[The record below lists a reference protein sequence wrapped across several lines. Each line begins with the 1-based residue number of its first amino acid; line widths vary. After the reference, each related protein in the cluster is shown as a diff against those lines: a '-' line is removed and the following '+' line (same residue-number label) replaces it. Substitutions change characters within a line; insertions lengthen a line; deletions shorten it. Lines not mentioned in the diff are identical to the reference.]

1 MNEQAIR
8 DAYDLAVRDGY
19 TDTIDDFKTLISSN
33 PEALNDAY
41 NLVAKDGYTDTID
54 DFKTLMGLVS
64 VVEPTLKKKEDTQS
78 LASDQATVAVPPPMD
93 QEQTPPQQEQIQNLP
108 ITGVAEPGIAK
119 SDTTVLPS
127 APSLS
132 ALPSVPVAE
141 KVEPVVAE
149 QTKEETKGYLE
160 NLLTSLGAGA
170 GDVNQMIASLPE
182 SAYNLLAIPHNAI
195 AWATGMFQPTD
206 ANKFGEYF
214 GIENPVLKY
223 FKTETDKLNEE
234 NAKFSKA
241 NYKNSSIYENIKDGN
256 YGDAFAL
263 LGDGIVRNAPVSL
276 AMMAGGATTTLPKLV
291 AASTVGFYQQK
302 KEEVDASNPDLPQIQ
317 KDLMALGL
325 SGAESVFSS
334 IGEGTIGSVY
344 KDILKKEGSEAA
356 PKILK
361 DGLVSAYKDALE
373 KYGAATALVGEGVEE
388 GVTQIVQNVIMN
400 KPAFEGVTDA
410 FILGS
415 GSGAVFG
422 APINAINAIDK
433 VKTIADKN
441 KSKEEITQIAKDG
454 GYEDIDIFNIPKD
467 DKVNLTQIQIANTK
481 HSRDILEKSLR
492 GKVNDGSITLD
503 DAKQSMYVFD
513 KLQQVSNSV
522 KDLNVSDTDKVEI
535 VNLLKERDDLNT
547 KIQNKDNALIV
558 REKKRID
565 DINYE
570 IGNILF
576 AAEEK
581 APAYT
586 IDNKPTTKEELIKKI
601 DTLTADNIGK
611 FNISVKNDPELETLL
626 KEKTDAIQKPSTDES
641 LLGSK
646 QPTVELQEMG
656 EGNAQPQGPATGTQ
670 ETITIEKP
678 KEVRTPEQTVKAL
691 EELPTEDKKGITFT
705 DSKGTEVSL
714 EGNEK
719 TLADLY
725 NEVKD
730 IPETDRTDAQE
741 SVIDAHDVA
750 LADIGMTAPTE
761 VQVEVAPTETQV
773 EVVPLEKPQKVRAPE
788 EPKVLLSGLRDGF
801 YPVDYESVDI
811 RMNGDTKNSEVEDKL
826 NQEESFAGRLTKNG
840 KKYITVGLRLKE
852 NLGNNNVRGRD
863 NYSIATVEDNGN
875 LPTNIEEILTK
886 AAVKNISNI
895 YKNIKDPTI
904 DLFKPVESSLG
915 IIAPTEVQAEV
926 APIEVQAETT
936 QDLLTLDTKDKTNL
950 KRVYDHLDALDK
962 KLDQFGKETLGM
974 NIPVVLAKAVVK
986 SLKAFVNA
994 GMTLE
999 AAIRKAAQ
1007 THKIKEDDVLTALDT
1022 VSKINEN
1029 KLEGVSEFE
1038 LPGYN
1043 RMIKEVTETII
1054 PKNQKRGVPY
1064 AKGINNVIEYVM
1076 TSKAYENATDV
1087 QREQIIRDVR
1097 KMYDLKEKT
1106 APSAKKILGAE
1117 KPKMVTANEKTALT
1131 DQIKLEV
1138 KAARDAKTDL
1148 NTKRRMLNRA
1158 IKDMVNIGKITV
1170 RQAKTLINKVST
1182 VNLDNDAAVN
1192 QIVEYADKV
1201 FNKAENKSK
1210 VEDGIKLRKQI
1221 SKLSRNKE
1229 KNVDL
1234 TNLGKAFAKIDPSMV
1249 DDIDAYNEMAS
1260 QIHESIKGSTIRG
1273 TNVNSVEMVNI
1284 SEAYD
1289 YTNKAIEAQNEK
1301 IKEKLAADLQEVMGM
1316 DAGDLTID
1324 QMIDLLKSDKPIPAD
1339 NEKKIRAKISK
1350 LFDVY
1355 SSIIESSIETGIDP
1369 ITGEDISYT
1378 KPQQRVIKDF
1388 MSMDVN
1394 NFTDPKNAL
1403 AAVDALKNFLEN
1415 KSTAKMDDVFSR
1427 YTGEQNVKEL
1437 AEQGIHSED
1446 LKLYGSE
1453 SIGRL
1458 FAEQFTALPLVFE
1471 RMFKGF
1477 EKGGMIEDAIGMTKL
1492 KNSKAKSEHEFR
1504 TVVNDYMDKFYNE
1517 KIKANE
1523 EAFNTLYNNVERGI
1537 AAFVFRSKMGTEA
1550 EMQQEF
1556 EYRKKLVQESID
1568 VLSKG
1573 TDQEKIKAEQYQK
1586 AYDKILKDSN
1596 TREEV
1601 KDKTDKTNL
1610 EAIDYWTN
1618 VWAER
1623 YDQIADVSLNTYN
1636 TILEKD
1642 FNYNPDKY
1650 IETKGKVPDVQLTSD
1665 KSAFLTN
1672 SGLYKKKSSGLME
1685 TQELTGD
1692 LPKGLALDFSF
1703 DKNNSNSLYDV
1714 LVDINTAPAIRQI
1727 EAAIKSE
1734 AFEKVVERTED
1745 RKLLIGRINLYV
1757 DNIRRKRIVDA
1768 DELNAAVT
1776 KLNYLARIGAG
1787 MALAD
1792 PLQAVKQFVPVM
1804 FNTLTNA
1811 GTFDIAAFTDLN
1823 KMKFIDESGYAI
1835 ANRGVESQ
1843 AQIES
1848 INKLIEKA
1856 TDSNDPKKALEYIR
1870 QASDMWLKIFLV
1882 KPDVAIA
1889 RASWLAYYEKSL
1901 REQDIDPSTIDYSN
1915 HELNEK
1921 AANYAQRSIDRQQN
1935 ISDIDLQGKIF
1946 SSTDPVKKSVISSL
1960 MPFASFRM
1968 NQTMRMMSD
1977 VINLTSKSK
1986 IVSKEDK
1993 AIAAKSL
2000 AGFGV
2005 EMAAFK
2011 AIAGVSSFFLG
2022 SIAIAIRGEKEDEE
2036 KRKKRWAN
2044 TWKGQ
2049 LTGTVSDVLSPLPL
2063 LDNLVTYGVGTAQ
2076 DLLNVDED
2084 SSFRIYKDSLPKTI
2098 AKSLGMYG
2106 IALDKVGQVAELI
2119 SIAESGKYKD
2129 EFGRDKYITREDQK
2143 NLKALIIPSILISS
2157 GITPI
2162 GPSGSSIIRNSV
2174 KFAKKDSSTL
2184 TPDAREEKD
2193 RTTKKNKEKQLDK
2206 VKDEVNVLDK
2216 LITREPNY
2224 KIREAMV
2231 EKKNDLEMTDEE
2243 RKDQKEEIKKERED
2257 KRQKMEELLGG
2268 YDNQGDMK
2276 KYKPALW
2283 LKKFGPNSPY
2293 GKEHKYE
2300 IKANE
2305 KFRKKLTELKDRAYR
2320 YTKKTRSSR
2329 ETR

>member
-1 MNEQAIR
+1 MNDQAIQ
-8 DAYDLAVRDGY
+8 DSYDLFTQGGY
-19 TDTIDDFKTLISSN
+19 TKSIDEFKKLISSN
-33 PEALNDAY
+33 PNALQDSY
-41 NLVAKDGYTDTID
+41 DLFTQGGYTKSID
-54 DFKTLMGLVS
+54 DYKTLMGIGS
-64 VVEPTLKKKEDTQS
+64 IDQSTLKKKEDTQS
-78 LASDQATVAVPPPMD
+78 LASDQA
-93 QEQTPPQQEQIQNLP
+93 QSQSQQQQIQNLP

-127 APSLS
+127 APSSS
-132 ALPSVPVAE
+132 ALPSEPVAKTTQISPIE
-141 KVEPVVAE
+141 QAAQATLPQAGVETPIVTQLTKVAE
-149 QTKEETKGYLE
+149 VTPILVEQPKETPFF
-160 NLLTSLGAGA
+160 TGAVG
-170 GDVNQMIASLPE
+170 GV
-182 SAYNLLAIPHNAI
+182 LAAMDTMAP
-195 AWATGMFQPTD
+195 
-206 ANKFGEYF
+206 
-214 GIENPVLKY
+214 
-223 FKTETDKLNEE
+223 FK
-234 NAKFSKA
+234 
-241 NYKNSSIYENIKDGN
+241 
-256 YGDAFAL
+256 
-263 LGDGIVRNAPVSL
+263 LGD
-276 AMMAGGATTTLPKLV
+276 
-291 AASTVGFYQQK
+291 F
-302 KEEVDASNPDLPQIQ
+302 
-317 KDLMALGL
+317 
-325 SGAESVFSS
+325 
-334 IGEGTIGSVY
+334 
-344 KDILKKEGSEAA
+344 
-356 PKILK
+356 
-361 DGLVSAYKDALE
+361 
-373 KYGAATALVGEGVEE
+373 
-388 GVTQIVQNVIMN
+388 
-400 KPAFEGVTDA
+400 
-410 FILGS
+410 
-415 GSGAVFG
+415 
-422 APINAINAIDK
+422 
-433 VKTIADKN
+433 
-441 KSKEEITQIAKDG
+441 
-454 GYEDIDIFNIPKD
+454 
-467 DKVNLTQIQIANTK
+467 
-481 HSRDILEKSLR
+481 
-492 GKVNDGSITLD
+492 
-503 DAKQSMYVFD
+503 
-513 KLQQVSNSV
+513 
-522 KDLNVSDTDKVEI
+522 
-535 VNLLKERDDLNT
+535 
-547 KIQNKDNALIV
+547 
-558 REKKRID
+558 ID
-565 DINYE
+565 DIGRA
-570 IGNILF
+570 ISSGSKQG
-576 AAEEK
+576 AAVTPSNELMVMGK
-581 APAYT
+581 GASP
-586 IDNKPTTKEELIKKI
+586 ELIKKYVEASKEMNNVGASDEMMNFSKVYQEEGKGIYGFLKGIVQNPDVLPEIAISSMASLLNPSSIAAMGTTVGAAAGGGALIGGVGAFPATLASIPYAMGAANVVLETGLTFGELLNNELQNRKLDFTEENVKKILEDDKALSSIRAKSVARGATIGMI
-601 DTLTADNIGK
+601 DAFTGRLAGKVGAKLITNTVESKIKGGLAATGIEMAGGSVGETAGRIVAGQPMDVAEIGFEAVAEGPMAIPSLVSEVLKKPLFKVNGEIVNENAVKDLIANTPASDLGNIDFEFKNDKAGYKEIIQDKVVTHSIREQVKQANPDLNNASLDAITQLEKDLQKVEGNKTQTGKDKAAAIRTQIKNIQENQIQEEAIITAVEAEKTPEEVQTLT
-611 FNISVKNDPELETLL
+611 P
-626 KEKTDAIQKPSTDES
+626 KENAIQKPSTDES

-656 EGNAQPQGPATGTQ
+656 KGNAQPQGPTTRTQ
-670 ETITIEKP
+670 ETIPAEKP
-678 KEVRTPEQTVKAL
+678 QEVRTPEQTVKAL
-691 EELPTEDKKGITFT
+691 EKLPTEDKKGITFT

-750 LADIGMTAPTE
+750 LSDVGMT
-761 VQVEVAPTETQV
+761 
-773 EVVPLEKPQKVRAPE
+773 
-788 EPKVLLSGLRDGF
+788 
-801 YPVDYESVDI
+801 
-811 RMNGDTKNSEVEDKL
+811 
-826 NQEESFAGRLTKNG
+826 
-840 KKYITVGLRLKE
+840 
-852 NLGNNNVRGRD
+852 
-863 NYSIATVEDNGN
+863 
-875 LPTNIEEILTK
+875 
-886 AAVKNISNI
+886 
-895 YKNIKDPTI
+895 
-904 DLFKPVESSLG
+904 
-915 IIAPTEVQAEV
+915 APTEVQAEV
-926 APIEVQAETT
+926 ATTEVQAETT
-936 QDLLTLDTKDKTNL
+936 QDLLMLDTKDKTNL

-1097 KMYDLKEKT
+1097 KMFDLKEKT
-1106 APSAKKILGAE
+1106 APSIKKILGAE
-1117 KPKMVTANEKTALT
+1117 KPKMVTVNDKTALA

-1138 KAARDAKTDL
+1138 NAARDAKVDL

-1158 IKDMVNIGKITV
+1158 IKDMVNVGKITV

-1210 VEDGIKLRKQI
+1210 VEDGIKLKKQI

-1339 NEKKIRAKISK
+1339 NEKKIRAKISR
-1350 LFDVY
+1350 LFDTY
-1355 SSIIESSIETGIDP
+1355 SAIIKDSIATGIDS
-1369 ITGEDISYT
+1369 ITGEDVSYT
-1378 KPQQRVIKDF
+1378 KEQEKIIKDF

-1394 NFTDPKNAL
+1394 KFTDPKDAL
-1403 AAVDALKNFLEN
+1403 SALDALKNFLQN

-1437 AEQGIHSED
+1437 VKQGVKSEN
-1446 LKLYGSE
+1446 LKLYGLG

-1477 EKGGMIEDAIGMTKL
+1477 KKGGIVEDAIGLTKL
-1492 KNSKAKSEHEFR
+1492 KNAKAKSETEVKN
-1504 TVVNDYMDKFYNE
+1504 VVKDYVEKFYKKIANGE
-1517 KIKANE
+1517 K
-1523 EAFNTLYNNVERGI
+1523 FNTLYNNVERGI
-1537 AAFVFRSKMGTEA
+1537 ASFVFRSKMGTEA
-1550 EMQQEF
+1550 EMQKEF
-1556 EYRKKLVQESID
+1556 ETRKNLVQESID
-1568 VLSKG
+1568 ALSKG
-1573 TDQEKIKAEQYQK
+1573 TDKEKIKAEQYQK
-1586 AYDKILKDSN
+1586 VYDKILKDSN
-1596 TREEV
+1596 NREEV
-1601 KDKTDKTNL
+1601 KGKVDKTNL
-1610 EAIDYWTN
+1610 EAIDYWTQ

-1650 IETKGKVPDVQLTSD
+1650 IKLQGEVPDVQLTSD
-1665 KSAFLTN
+1665 KSAFHTN
-1672 SGLYKKKSSGLME
+1672 SGLYKEKSSGLME
-1685 TQELTGD
+1685 AQVPNN
-1692 LPKGLALDFSF
+1692 LPKSRVLDFSF
-1703 DKNNSNSLYDV
+1703 DHNNSNSLYDV
-1714 LVDINTAPAIRQI
+1714 LVDINTASAIRQV
-1727 EAAIKSE
+1727 ESAINSDSFKQVVEKSE
-1734 AFEKVVERTED
+1734 DRT
-1745 RKLLIGRINLYV
+1745 LLKERINLYV
-1757 DNIRRKRIVDA
+1757 DNIRRKRIVDS
-1768 DELNAAVT
+1768 DELSDAVK
-1776 KLNYLARIGAG
+1776 KLNSLARVGAG

-1792 PLQAVKQFVPVM
+1792 PLQVVKQFIPVM
-1804 FNTLTNA
+1804 FGTLANA
-1811 GTFDIAAFTDLN
+1811 GTFNVAAFTDLN

-1843 AQIES
+1843 AQVES

-1901 REQDIDPSTIDYSN
+1901 KEQGIDPSTVDYTS

-1935 ISDIDLQGKIF
+1935 ISDVDLQGKIF
-1946 SSTDPVKKSVISSL
+1946 SSTDPVRKSVISSL

-1977 VINLTSKSK
+1977 VINLTSKSDV
-1986 IVSKEDK
+1986 VSKEDK
-1993 AIAAKSL
+1993 AIAARSL

-2005 EMAAFK
+2005 EMATFK

-2022 SIAIAIRGEKEDEE
+2022 SIALSMMGKDEDDEA
-2036 KRKKRWAN
+2036 RKKRWAN

-2049 LTGTVSDVLSPLPL
+2049 LTGTVSDVFSPLPL

-2076 DLLNVDED
+2076 DILKVDED
-2084 SSFRIYKDSLPKTI
+2084 SSFRIYKDSAIKTI

-2106 IALDKVGQVAELI
+2106 IALDKASQVAELI

-2129 EFGRDKYITREDQK
+2129 DFGREKYITTEDQG

-2162 GPSGSSIIRNSV
+2162 GPSGSTIIRNAV
-2174 KFAKKDSSTL
+2174 KFAKKESSTL
-2184 TPDAREEKD
+2184 APEVKSEKD
-2193 RTTKKNKEKQLDK
+2193 RVSMENKEKYLEK
-2206 VKDEVNVLDK
+2206 VEVEANVLDK
-2216 LITREPNY
+2216 LIARESNSQV
-2224 KIREAMV
+2224 RQAMIDKKDDLQMTSE
-2231 EKKNDLEMTDEE
+2231 EK
-2243 RKDQKEEIKKERED
+2243 KDQKEEIKQEREA
-2257 KRQKMEELLGG
+2257 KKQKMEELLGG

-2300 IKANE
+2300 LKAEE
-2305 KFRKKLTELKDRAYR
+2305 KFRKKVTELKDRAHH
-2320 YTKKTRSSR
+2320 YTKKTRSSMG
-2329 ETR
+2329 TR

>member
-1 MNEQAIR
+1 MNDQAIQ
-8 DAYDLAVRDGY
+8 DSYDLFTQGGY
-19 TDTIDDFKTLISSN
+19 TKSIDEFKKLISSN
-33 PEALNDAY
+33 PNALQDSY
-41 NLVAKDGYTDTID
+41 DLFTQGGYTKSID
-54 DFKTLMGLVS
+54 DYKTLMGIGS
-64 VVEPTLKKKEDTQS
+64 IDQSTLKKKEDTQS
-78 LASDQATVAVPPPMD
+78 LASDQAAVAVPPPMD
-93 QEQTPPQQEQIQNLP
+93 QEQPQPQQQIQNLP

-127 APSLS
+127 APSS
-132 ALPSVPVAE
+132 SVLPSAPVAE

-182 SAYNLLAIPHNAI
+182 SAYNLLAIPHNAL

-206 ANKFGEYF
+206 AGKFGDYF
-214 GIENPVLKY
+214 GIENPLLKY
-223 FKTETDKLNEE
+223 FKKETDKLNEE

-241 NYKNSSIYENIKDGN
+241 NYKNSSVYENIKDGN
-256 YGDAFAL
+256 YTDAFKL
-263 LGDGIVRNAPVSL
+263 LGDGIVRNAPVSI
-276 AMMAGGATTTLPKLV
+276 AMMAGGATTTLPKL
-291 AASTVGFYQQK
+291 AAGATLGFYQQK
-302 KEEVDASNPDLPQIQ
+302 KEEVEALNPELPQIQ
-317 KDLMALGL
+317 KDLMALNL
-325 SGAESVFSS
+325 AGAESVFSS

-356 PKILK
+356 PKIFR
-361 DGLVSAYKDALE
+361 DGLVEMYRGALK
-373 KYGAATALVGEGVEE
+373 KYGAAAGALGGAVEE
-388 GVTQIVQNVIMN
+388 GATQVTQNVTLN
-400 KPAFEGVTDA
+400 KPAFQGVPDA
-410 FILGS
+410 FILGL
-415 GSGAVFG
+415 GSEATFA
-422 APINAINAIDK
+422 APINVINAIDK
-433 VKTIADKN
+433 VKTLADKT

-481 HSRDILEKSLR
+481 HSRDILENSLR

-522 KDLNVSDTDKVEI
+522 KDLNVDDTDKVEI

-586 IDNKPTTKEELIKKI
+586 IDNKPTTKEELVKKI
-601 DTLTADNIGK
+601 DTLTADNIDK

-646 QPTVELQEMG
+646 QPTVELQKMG
-656 EGNAQPQGPATGTQ
+656 EGNAQPEGPATGTQ
-670 ETITIEKP
+670 ETITTEKP
-678 KEVRTPEQTVKAL
+678 EEVRTPEQTVKAL

-750 LADIGMTAPTE
+750 LADIGMP
-761 VQVEVAPTETQV
+761 
-773 EVVPLEKPQKVRAPE
+773 
-788 EPKVLLSGLRDGF
+788 
-801 YPVDYESVDI
+801 
-811 RMNGDTKNSEVEDKL
+811 
-826 NQEESFAGRLTKNG
+826 
-840 KKYITVGLRLKE
+840 
-852 NLGNNNVRGRD
+852 
-863 NYSIATVEDNGN
+863 
-875 LPTNIEEILTK
+875 
-886 AAVKNISNI
+886 
-895 YKNIKDPTI
+895 
-904 DLFKPVESSLG
+904 
-915 IIAPTEVQAEV
+915 APTEVQAEV
-926 APIEVQAETT
+926 APTEAPEVQAETT

-999 AAIRKAAQ
+999 AAIKKAAAK
-1007 THKIKEDDVLTALDT
+1007 HKIKEDDVLTALDT

-1029 KLEGVSEFE
+1029 KPEGVSEFE

-1106 APSAKKILGAE
+1106 APSVKKILGAE

-1138 KAARDAKTDL
+1138 KAAREAKGDL

-1158 IKDMVNIGKITV
+1158 IKDMVNVGKITV

-1210 VEDGIKLRKQI
+1210 VEDGIKLKKQI

-1301 IKEKLAADLQEVMGM
+1301 IKEKLAADLQDVMGM
-1316 DAGDLTID
+1316 EAGDLTID

-1339 NEKKIRAKISK
+1339 NEKKIRAKISR
-1350 LFDVY
+1350 LFDTY
-1355 SSIIESSIETGIDP
+1355 SAIIKDSIATGIDS
-1369 ITGEDISYT
+1369 ITGEDVSYT
-1378 KPQQRVIKDF
+1378 KEQEKIIKDF

-1394 NFTDPKNAL
+1394 KFTDPKDAL
-1403 AAVDALKNFLEN
+1403 SALDALKNFLQN

-1437 AEQGIHSED
+1437 VKQGVKSEN
-1446 LKLYGSE
+1446 LKLYGLG

-1477 EKGGMIEDAIGMTKL
+1477 KKGGIVEDAIGLTKL
-1492 KNSKAKSEHEFR
+1492 KNAKAKSETEVKN
-1504 TVVNDYMDKFYNE
+1504 VVKDYVEKFYKKIANGE
-1517 KIKANE
+1517 K
-1523 EAFNTLYNNVERGI
+1523 FNTLYNNVERGI
-1537 AAFVFRSKMGTEA
+1537 ASFVFRSKMGTEA
-1550 EMQQEF
+1550 EMQKEF
-1556 EYRKKLVQESID
+1556 ETRKNLVQESID
-1568 VLSKG
+1568 ALSKG
-1573 TDQEKIKAEQYQK
+1573 TDKEKIKAQQYQK
-1586 AYDKILKDSN
+1586 VYDKILKDSN
-1596 TREEV
+1596 NREEV
-1601 KDKTDKTNL
+1601 KGKVDKTNL
-1610 EAIDYWTN
+1610 EAIDYWTQ

-1650 IETKGKVPDVQLTSD
+1650 IKLQGEVPDVQLTSD
-1665 KSAFLTN
+1665 KSAFHTN
-1672 SGLYKKKSSGLME
+1672 SGLYKEKSSGLME
-1685 TQELTGD
+1685 AQVPNN
-1692 LPKGLALDFSF
+1692 LPKSRVLDFSF
-1703 DKNNSNSLYDV
+1703 DHNNSNSLYDV
-1714 LVDINTAPAIRQI
+1714 LADINTASAIRQV
-1727 EAAIKSE
+1727 ESAINSDSFKQVVEKSE
-1734 AFEKVVERTED
+1734 DRT
-1745 RKLLIGRINLYV
+1745 LLKERINLYV
-1757 DNIRRKRIVDA
+1757 DNIRRKRIVDS
-1768 DELNAAVT
+1768 DELSDAVK
-1776 KLNYLARIGAG
+1776 KLNSLARVGAG

-1792 PLQAVKQFVPVM
+1792 PLQVVKQFIPVM
-1804 FNTLTNA
+1804 FGTLANA
-1811 GTFDIAAFTDLN
+1811 GTFNVAAFTDLN

-1843 AQIES
+1843 AQVES

-1856 TDSNDPKKALEYIR
+1856 TDSNDSKKALEYIR

-1901 REQDIDPSTIDYSN
+1901 KEQGIDISTIDYKN
-1915 HELNEK
+1915 HELNQK
-1921 AANYAQRSIDRQQN
+1921 AANYAQRSVDRQQN
-1935 ISDIDLQGKIF
+1935 ISDVDLQGKIF
-1946 SSTDPVKKSVISSL
+1946 SSTDPVRKSVISSL

-1977 VINLTSKSK
+1977 VINLTSKSDV
-1986 IVSKEDK
+1986 VSKEDK
-1993 AIAAKSL
+1993 AIAARSL

-2005 EMAAFK
+2005 EMATFK

-2022 SIAIAIRGEKEDEE
+2022 SIALSMMGKDEDDEA
-2036 KRKKRWAN
+2036 RKKRWAN

-2049 LTGTVSDVLSPLPL
+2049 LTGTVSDVFSPLPL

-2076 DLLNVDED
+2076 DILKVDED
-2084 SSFRIYKDSLPKTI
+2084 SSFRIYKDSAIKTI

-2106 IALDKVGQVAELI
+2106 IALDKASQVAELI

-2129 EFGRDKYITREDQK
+2129 DFGREKYITTEDQG

-2162 GPSGSSIIRNSV
+2162 GPSGSTIIRNAV
-2174 KFAKKDSSTL
+2174 KFAKKESSTL
-2184 TPDAREEKD
+2184 APEVKSEKD
-2193 RTTKKNKEKQLDK
+2193 RVSIENKEKHLEK
-2206 VKDEVNVLDK
+2206 VEVEANVLDK
-2216 LITREPNY
+2216 LIARESNSQV
-2224 KIREAMV
+2224 RQAMIDKKDDLQMTSE
-2231 EKKNDLEMTDEE
+2231 EK
-2243 RKDQKEEIKKERED
+2243 KDQKEEIKKERED
-2257 KRQKMEELLGG
+2257 RRQKMEDLLGG
-2268 YDNQGDMK
+2268 YENQGDMK